1 VVVKALTL
9 VLLAG
14 IMVSFIIQLHSVP
27 LIQKLSLG
35 LDLDLDFLCLIK
47 NYLRCLRFSEDD
59 ESDTKEEDMEH
70 RSYTIGVISSV
81 NLLIVCI
88 FNFVSSC
95 IQAQAYYEPPLL

>member
-47 NYLRCLRFSEDD
+47 NNLKCPLRFSEDD
-59 ESDTKEEDMEH
+59 ESDTEEEDME
-70 RSYTIGVISSV
+70 
-81 NLLIVCI
+81 
-88 FNFVSSC
+88 
-95 IQAQAYYEPPLL
+95 QAPPPGGEPDAKASLGGESGGEPGAKV